1 MIANTNLNTTGEQCP
16 ECKAGYGTFHS
27 RSCSVQRGEDQ
38 PEQYGTLPDV
48 IVAPANETENELR
61 AKCEKFIDDA
71 LRGAEHSQFLTLEAP
86 GFRTVFLTQIH
97 SCYAQQDE
105 ADAWMAREEML
116 PFAPVPKTIFT
127 RPDGWVAWAVEVQWD
142 GEMFVVYS
150 KRHTELFDR
159 QAQNRVGRGI
169 TEIVREYEQQGWTFI
184 GNGINPPIENL
195 KTKEE
200 ESDEPRDE

>member
-1 MIANTNLNTTGEQCP
+1 MI
-16 ECKAGYGTFHS
+16 
-27 RSCSVQRGEDQ
+27 D
-38 PEQYGTLPDV
+38 
-48 IVAPANETENELR
+48 LR
-61 AKCEKFIDDA
+61 ANSNNYQCSNCGAGPGVFHDPRCVRPDEDAASSLDEKTKME
-71 LRGAEHSQFLTLEAP
+71 LCRELAEILLPCFTHASVPQV
-86 GFRTVFLTQIH
+86 FRTVFLTQIH

-184 GNGINPPIENL
+184 GNGINPPIQNL
-195 KTKEE
+195 ETKKEK
-200 ESDEPRDE
+200 SDEPKDEQV